1 LYFIFCCVLIKI
13 YLGGDHVVHASGNS
27 GGGGEAVREFESDA
41 RDVPWRTAAAKGRG
55 WEVIGVDGN
64 N

>member
-1 LYFIFCCVLIKI
+1 M
-13 YLGGDHVVHASGNS
+13 HASGNS

-55 WEVIGVDGN
+55 WEVIGVVLCPVIHVL
-64 N
+64 

>member
-1 LYFIFCCVLIKI
+1 M
-13 YLGGDHVVHASGNS
+13 HASGNS
-27 GGGGEAVREFESDA
+27 GGGGEAVREFESYA